1 MVSNFP
7 PSTIVLAARVLHV
20 GPMRLSAYGLCAAA
34 GLIVALWFSR
44 RTAPLAALRQDALWD
59 AGIFTA
65 TAAFV
70 LSRVLLIVRDPRAF
84 LHFPLLVLA
93 LPSYTYLGMA
103 LTAAAAFAY
112 LWRRQLPVLRV
123 LDAAAPCAALLAAA
137 LSLGH
142 FLEGT
147 DAGMPTRMPWGVGSP
162 LGRVHP
168 VQLYALAAAL
178 VLAVLLWLRLY
189 RVHAPG
195 TVASFALPTGG
206 LLAFV
211 LEMFTQPAEGFGSGW
226 LEPGQWMALAA
237 MLAGVAIGTLAPQP
251 KEAH

>member
-1 MVSNFP
+1 VSFFH
-7 PSTIVLAARVLHV
+7 PSSAVLAARVLRV
-20 GPMRLSAYGLCAAA
+20 GPLRISAYGLCAAV
-34 GLIVALWFSR
+34 GLIAALGLSQR
-44 RTAPLAALRQDALWD
+44 AAPLAGLREDALWD

-137 LSLGH
+137 CPRGCRGASARRW
-142 FLEGT
+142 
-147 DAGMPTRMPWGVGSP
+147 DACIRCSCMRW
-162 LGRVHP
+162 RQHWC
-168 VQLYALAAAL
+168 
-178 VLAVLLWLRLY
+178 WLCC
-189 RVHAPG
+189 
-195 TVASFALPTGG
+195 
-206 LLAFV
+206 
-211 LEMFTQPAEGFGSGW
+211 FG
-226 LEPGQWMALAA
+226 
-237 MLAGVAIGTLAPQP
+237 
-251 KEAH
+251 